1 LSSWF
6 RRVLAGPKDL
16 NRSMGKTVASGQVVD
31 MELTPQLA
39 ERFEK
44 LQNRYPVKRSALIPM
59 LMYAQDEYGYISDPM
74 IEEIARRLELR
85 TIQVQETLEY
95 YSMLHRKPMGKHHV
109 QICTNVA
116 CMLRGGNELLE
127 QAKKRLEIGHKEV
140 TGDGV
145 FSLEEVECIGACT
158 GAPAMQVNYD
168 FYENLTPL
176 KFDRIIEELDAG
188 KKPAPEPVTSG
199 ALHPRDPAETPL
211 ISRRFGIRNSRKI
224 DVYLQHDG
232 YKALAKALQEMTPDS
247 IIDEVKKSSLRGRG
261 GAGFPAGMKWSFVPK
276 DSPKPKYVICNADE
290 SEPGTCKDRPL
301 MEMDPHQMIEG
312 ITIAGRAIGAHLG
325 FIYIRGEYRYVLDIV
340 EAALAEAYSRGYLGK
355 NILGSGFDFDL
366 VAHTGAGAYEC
377 GEESALMESLE
388 GKRGYPRIKPPF
400 PAVVGLYGCPTI
412 INNVETL
419 SSVPAILLEGGE
431 KYASRGTPKNGGTRL
446 LCVGGHVNKPGIY
459 EIPLGMNMKK
469 FIYEVAGG
477 IPGGKK
483 LKAVIPGGS
492 SCPLLSASEID
503 IPMDYD
509 SVAKAGSMLGSGGMV
524 VMDEDTCMVD
534 MARRIMH
541 FYAHESCGWCI
552 PCREGTTWLRKMLE
566 RFHAGL
572 GRPEDID
579 IVGDLAK
586 NMLGRTFCPL
596 GDAAALPT
604 ISIVQKWRNEF
615 EQHLTGRCPFDS
627 AEALVGWR

>member
-1 LSSWF
+1 MQLS
-6 RRVLAGPKDL
+6 
-16 NRSMGKTVASGQVVD
+16 
-31 MELTPQLA
+31 PQLTA
-39 ERFEK
+39 KFEL
-44 LQNRYPVKRSALIPM
+44 LQSRYPVKRSALIPM
-59 LMYAQDEYGYISDPM
+59 LMYAQDEYGCVSDEM
-74 IEEIARRLELR
+74 IAEIGKRLDLNNVQIEE
-85 TIQVQETLEY
+85 TLAY
-95 YSMLHRKPMGKHHV
+95 YSMLRRKPMGKHHV

-116 CMLRGGNELLE
+116 CMLKGGYELLDR
-127 QAKKRLEIGHKEV
+127 AKKRLVIGHKE
-140 TGDGV
+140 TTPDGI

-168 FYENLTPL
+168 FYENLTAL
-176 KFDRIIEELDAG
+176 KFDRIIQELDAG
-188 KKPAPEPVTSG
+188 RRPEPEPLISG
-199 ALHPRDPAETPL
+199 ALHERHPAETPL
-211 ISRRFGIRNSRKI
+211 ISKRWGIKDSHKI
-224 DVYLQHDG
+224 DVYLQHEG
-232 YKALAKALQEMTPDS
+232 YQALEKALKEMTPET
-247 IIDEVKKSSLRGRG
+247 IIEEVKKSSLRGRG
-261 GAGFPAGMKWSFVPK
+261 GAGFPTGMKWSFVPK

-312 ITIAGRAIGAHLG
+312 MVIAGRAIGSHQG

-340 EAALAEAYSRGYLGK
+340 DAAIAEAYARGYLGK

-366 VAHTGAGAYEC
+366 LIHTGAGAYEC

-419 SSVPAILLEGGE
+419 SAVPSIILQGGE
-431 KYASRGTPKNGGTRL
+431 AYANRGTPKNGGTRL
-446 LCVGGHVNKPGIY
+446 LCVAGHVNKPGIY

-469 FIYEVAGG
+469 FIYEMAGG
-477 IPGGKK
+477 IPGNKK
-483 LKAVIPGGS
+483 IKAVIPGGS
-492 SCPLLSASEID
+492 SCPLMTGDEID
-503 IPMDYD
+503 VAMDYD

-552 PCREGTTWLRKMLE
+552 PCREGTSWLRKTLE
-566 RFHAGL
+566 RFHAGF
-572 GRPEDID
+572 GRTEDID
-579 IVGDLAK
+579 LIADLAK

-596 GDAAALPT
+596 GDAAAMPT
-604 ISIVQKWRNEF
+604 ISIMKKWRNEF
-615 EQHLTGRCPFDS
+615 EEHLKGPCPYKS
-627 AEALVGWR
+627 TEVLAGAR

>member
-1 LSSWF
+1 
-6 RRVLAGPKDL
+6 
-16 NRSMGKTVASGQVVD
+16 
-31 MELTPQLA
+31 MELTAKLA
-39 ERFEK
+39 AKFEK
-44 LQNRYPVKRSALIPM
+44 LQNAYPVKRSALVPM
-59 LMYAQDEYGYISDPM
+59 LMYAQDEYGFVSDEM
-74 IEEIARRLELR
+74 IAEIAKRLELN
-85 TIQVQETLEY
+85 TLQVEETLVY
-95 YSMLHRKPMGKHHV
+95 YSMLRRKPAGKYHV
-109 QICTNVA
+109 QVCTNVA
-116 CMLRGGNELLE
+116 CMLRGGYEILE
-127 QAKKRLEIGHKEV
+127 QAKKRLEIGNKEV
-140 TGDGV
+140 TEDGV

-168 FYENLTPL
+168 FYEELTPL
-176 KFDRIIEELDAG
+176 KFDQILEQLDKG
-188 KKPAPEPVTSG
+188 RHPTPVPVTSG
-199 ALHPRDPAETPL
+199 ALHERDPQETPL
-211 ISRRFGIRNSRKI
+211 ISKRWGIENSRKLEI
-224 DVYLQHDG
+224 YKKHEG
-232 YKALAKALQEMTPDS
+232 YQALEKALKEMTPET
-247 IIDEVKKSSLRGRG
+247 IIAEVKKSNLRGRG
-261 GAGFPAGMKWSFVPK
+261 GAGFPTGMKWGFVPK
-276 DSPKPKYVICNADE
+276 DSPKARYVICNADE

-312 ITIAGRAIGAHLG
+312 IVIAGRAIGAHQG
-325 FIYIRGEYRYVLDIV
+325 FIYIRGEYRYVLDLV
-340 EAALAEAYSRGYLGK
+340 EEALEEAYAAGYLGK
-355 NILGSGFDFDL
+355 NILGTGFDFDL
-366 VAHTGAGAYEC
+366 VIHTGAGAYEC

-419 SSVPAILLEGGE
+419 SSVPAIIREGGE
-431 KYASRGTPKNGGTRL
+431 AYANRGTPRNGGTRL
-446 LCVGGHVNKPGIY
+446 LCVAGHVNKPGIY

-477 IPGGKK
+477 IPNGRK

-492 SCPLLSASEID
+492 SCPLLKADEID
-503 IPMDYD
+503 LPMDYD

-579 IVGDLAK
+579 LVGELAK

-615 EQHLTGRCPFDS
+615 EEHLNGQCPFKS
-627 AEALVGWR
+627 AEALLSAR

>member
-1 LSSWF
+1 
-6 RRVLAGPKDL
+6 
-16 NRSMGKTVASGQVVD
+16 
-31 MELTPQLA
+31 MELTPALA
-39 ERFEK
+39 AKYDK
-44 LQNRYPVKRSALIPM
+44 LQTSYPVKRSALVPM
-59 LMYAQDEYGYISDPM
+59 LIYGQDEYGQISDEL
-74 IEEIARRLELR
+74 IAEIARRLDLNNV
-85 TIQVQETLEY
+85 QVEETLAY
-95 YSMLHRKPMGKHHV
+95 YSMLHRKPWGKHHV

-116 CMLRGGNELLE
+116 CMLKGGNELLDR
-127 QAKKRLEIGHKEV
+127 AKKRLEIGHKE
-140 TGDGV
+140 TTSDGI

-168 FYENLTPL
+168 FYENLTPI
-176 KFDRIIEELDAG
+176 KFDRLIEELDAG
-188 KKPAPEPVTSG
+188 KRPTPEPVISG
-199 ALHPRDPAETPL
+199 ALHPRDAAETVL
-211 ISRRFGIRNSRKI
+211 ISKRWGIPNSPKI
-224 DVYLQHDG
+224 DTYIKNDG
-232 YKALAKALQEMTPDS
+232 YRAIEKALKEMTPES
-247 IIDEVKKSSLRGRG
+247 IIDEVKKSGLRGRG
-261 GAGFPAGMKWSFVPK
+261 GAGFPTGMKWSFVPK
-276 DSPKPKYVICNADE
+276 DSPKARYLICNADE

-301 MEMDPHQMIEG
+301 MEMDPHQLIEG
-312 ITIAGRAIGAHLG
+312 MVIAGRAIGAHHG

-340 EAALAEAYSRGYLGK
+340 DVALGEAYARGYLGK

-366 VAHTGAGAYEC
+366 ITHTGAGAYEC

-419 SSVPAILLEGGE
+419 SAVPAILLEGGE
-431 KYASRGTPKNGGTRL
+431 TYAKRGTPKNGGTRL
-446 LCVGGHVNKPGIY
+446 LCVAGHINKPGIY

-469 FIYEVAGG
+469 FIYEMAGG

-492 SCPLLSASEID
+492 SCPLMTADEID
-503 IPMDYD
+503 VPMDYD

-552 PCREGTTWLRKMLE
+552 PCREGTTWLRKTLE
-566 RFHAGL
+566 RFHAGY
-572 GRPEDID
+572 GRVEDID
-579 IVGDLAK
+579 MMDQLAK

-604 ISIVQKWRNEF
+604 ISIVEKWRSEF
-615 EQHLTGRCPFDS
+615 EDHLHGRCAYKS
-627 AEALVGWR
+627 AEALVGSR

>member
-1 LSSWF
+1 
-6 RRVLAGPKDL
+6 
-16 NRSMGKTVASGQVVD
+16 
-31 MELTPQLA
+31 MELSPQLTT
-39 ERFEK
+39 RFET
-44 LQNRYPVKRSALIPM
+44 LQSRYPFKRSALIPM
-59 LMYAQDEYGYISDPM
+59 MMYAQDEYGYVSDEM
-74 IEEIARRLELR
+74 IAEIARRLELH
-85 TIQVQETLEY
+85 TVAVEETLAY
-95 YSMLHRKPMGKHHV
+95 YSMLRRKPMGKHHV

-116 CMLRGGNELLE
+116 CMLRGGTELLE
-127 QAKKRLEIGHKEV
+127 SAKKRLEIGNKE
-140 TGDGV
+140 TTADGV

-158 GAPAMQVNYD
+158 GAPALQVNYD
-168 FYENLTPL
+168 FFENVTPL
-176 KFDRIIEELDAG
+176 KFDRLIEDLDAG
-188 KKPAPEPVTSG
+188 RKTTPEPVTSG
-199 ALHPRDPAETPL
+199 ALHPRDKTETPV
-211 ISRRFGIRNSRKI
+211 ISRRFGIKDSHKI

-232 YKALAKALQEMTPDS
+232 YKALEKALREMTPAS
-247 IIDEVKKSSLRGRG
+247 IIDEVKKSNLRGRG
-261 GAGFPAGMKWSFVPK
+261 GAGFPTGMKWSFVPK

-301 MEMDPHQMIEG
+301 MELDPHQMIEG
-312 ITIAGRAIGAHLG
+312 IIIAGRAIGAHMG

-340 EAALAEAYSRGYLGK
+340 QTALDESYARNYLGK

-366 VAHTGAGAYEC
+366 VVHTGAGAYEC

-419 SSVPAILLEGGE
+419 STVPAILLEGGE
-431 KYASRGTPKNGGTRL
+431 SYANRGTPKNGGTRM
-446 LCVGGHVNKPGIY
+446 LCVAGHVNKPGIY

-483 LKAVIPGGS
+483 LKAIIPGGS
-492 SCPLLSASEID
+492 SCPLMKADEID

-552 PCREGTTWLRKMLE
+552 PCREGTSWLRKMLD
-566 RFHAGL
+566 RFHAGY

-579 IVGDLAK
+579 LMSDLSK

-604 ISIVQKWRNEF
+604 ISIVAKWRNEF
-615 EQHLTGRCPFDS
+615 EEHLNGRCPYKS
-627 AEALVGWR
+627 AEALVGTR